1 MDGPRRVVLV
11 GFMAAGKSTVGRR
24 LAERLGYSFVDLDE
38 EVERLSKR
46 TIPELFDEGGEA
58 AFRRMEEAATAAL
71 DETRDVVIAA
81 GGGWMA
87 RPELRDRWPDAV
99 RVWLRVGPQAAW
111 ERVAGDL
118 AVRPMLDS
126 TDPEGSLRS
135 LMRERDAAY
144 RLAELSVNTDRPT
157 PEETAE
163 LVADLLAAAFGSA
176 RAAPRGATGERPRQG
191 SSPPLSGYR
200 EPERGETETEE

>member
-1 MDGPRRVVLV
+1 M
-11 GFMAAGKSTVGRR
+11 
-24 LAERLGYSFVDLDE
+24 DLDE

-46 TIPELFDEGGEA
+46 TIPELFEEGGEA
-58 AFRRMEEAATAAL
+58 AFRRVEEAVTAAL

-81 GGGWMA
+81 GGGWMT
-87 RPELRDRWPDAV
+87 RPELRDRWPAAV

-111 ERVAGDL
+111 ERVVGDL
-118 AVRPMLDS
+118 AAHPMLDS

-135 LMRERDAAY
+135 LMRERAAAY
-144 RLAELSVNTDRPT
+144 ELAELSVNTDGWT

-163 LVADLLAAAFGSA
+163 LVADLLAAVFGSA
-176 RAAPRGATGERPRQG
+176 RAAPRGTTGERPTQG

-200 EPERGETETEE
+200 EPERRETETEE

>member
-1 MDGPRRVVLV
+1 MGGPRRVVLV
-11 GFMAAGKSTVGRR
+11 GFMAAGKSTVGRK
-24 LAERLGYSFVDLDE
+24 LAERLGYSFVDLDQ

-71 DETRDVVIAA
+71 DETRDVVIAV
-81 GGGWMA
+81 GGGWMT

-99 RVWLRVGPQAAW
+99 RVWLRVGRQAAW

-118 AVRPMLDS
+118 AARPMLNS

-135 LMRERDAAY
+135 LMRDRAAAY
-144 RLAELSVNTDRPT
+144 ELAELSVNTDGPT

-163 LVADLLAAAFGSA
+163 LVADLLAAAFGPA
-176 RAAPRGATGERPRQG
+176 RAAPRGTTGGRPRQG

>member
-1 MDGPRRVVLV
+1 VGGPRRVVLV
-11 GFMAAGKSTVGRR
+11 GFMAAGKSTAGRR

-46 TIPELFDEGGEA
+46 TIPELFDEAGQA

-81 GGGWMA
+81 GGGWMT

-111 ERVAGDL
+111 ERVVGDV
-118 AVRPMLDS
+118 AARPMLDS

-135 LMRERDAAY
+135 LMRDRAAAY
-144 RLAELSVNTDRPT
+144 ELAELSVNTDGST

-163 LVADLLAAAFGSA
+163 LVADLLAATSGPAG
-176 RAAPRGATGERPRQG
+176 AAPRGATGGRPR
-191 SSPPLSGYR
+191 
-200 EPERGETETEE
+200 

>member
-46 TIPELFDEGGEA
+46 TIPQRFDEGGEA
-58 AFRRMEEAATAAL
+58 AFRRMEATVTAAL

-118 AVRPMLDS
+118 VARPMLNS

-135 LMRERDAAY
+135 LMRERAAAY
-144 RLAELSVNTDRPT
+144 ELAELSVSTDGPT

-163 LVADLLAAAFGSA
+163 LVADLLAAAFGPA
-176 RAAPRGATGERPRQG
+176 RAAQRGGTGEHPRQG